1 MEPIKPTNKKV
12 QVMLS
17 EKHAKILAD
26 IMRTS
31 VIEIYA
37 GDDWQD
43 HSTLD
48 ERTDRITV
56 EVDIQTA
63 LQRFEKRLERA

>member
-37 GDDWQD
+37 GDDWQER
-43 HSTLD
+43 STLD

-56 EVDIQTA
+56 EVDVMIA
-63 LQRFEKRLERA
+63 IERFKKRIS

>member
-37 GDDWQD
+37 GDDWQER
-43 HSTLD
+43 STLD

-56 EVDIQTA
+56 EVDVMTA
-63 LQRFEKRLERA
+63 IERFKKRIS

>member
-1 MEPIKPTNKKV
+1 MDKIKKV
-12 QVMLS
+12 HVTLS
-17 EKHAKILAD
+17 EKHARILAD

-37 GDDWQD
+37 GDDWKER
-43 HSTLD
+43 STLD

-56 EVDIQTA
+56 EFDIQTA

>member
-1 MEPIKPTNKKV
+1 MDKRKKV
-12 QVMLS
+12 HVTLS
-17 EKHAKILAD
+17 EKHARILAD

-37 GDDWQD
+37 GDDWKER
-43 HSTLD
+43 STLD

-56 EVDIQTA
+56 EVYIQTA

>member
-1 MEPIKPTNKKV
+1 MERVKPTNKKV
-12 QVMLS
+12 HVMLS

-37 GDDWQD
+37 GDDWKER
-43 HSTLD
+43 STLD
-48 ERTDRITV
+48 ERTDRIIV

-63 LQRFEKRLERA
+63 KKRLERA

>member
-37 GDDWQD
+37 GDDWQER
-43 HSTLD
+43 STLE

-56 EVDIQTA
+56 EVDVMTA
-63 LQRFEKRLERA
+63 IERFKKRIS

>member
-1 MEPIKPTNKKV
+1 METTNKKV
-12 QVMLS
+12 QVMVS

-37 GDDWQD
+37 GDDWQER
-43 HSTLD
+43 STLE

-56 EVDIQTA
+56 EVDVMTA
-63 LQRFEKRLERA
+63 IERFKKRIS

>member
-37 GDDWQD
+37 GDDWKER
-43 HSTLD
+43 STLE

-56 EVDIQTA
+56 EVDVMTA
-63 LQRFEKRLERA
+63 LERFKKRIS